1 VKLGAVGVGKERGG
15 GEEAERNDGRKEG
28 CTAFYEN
35 LDLFL
40 LRIRCLGGFLLF
52 FFLMSFYVSFFKW
65 EKLETGLHHDIHTLM
80 YCTGSQGRKALLFSL
95 RDWRTEMNYAFFAF
109 FLGWLGLVRESFI
122 YE

>member
-1 VKLGAVGVGKERGG
+1 MKLGAVGVGKERGG
-15 GEEAERNDGRKEG
+15 EKKRRETMDEKKAAQLFMKTLIYFCYGYGASV
-28 CTAFYEN
+28 AFYS
-35 LDLFL
+35 
-40 LRIRCLGGFLLF
+40 F

-95 RDWRTEMNYAFFAF
+95 RDWRTEMNYPFFAF